1 VALAA
6 LCVLAGRPARA
17 ELAYFSSG
25 DSLSIKDHRE
35 EGDSLVLRLRAGGEI
50 VCDRALIVR
59 FAPDEVP
66 YPEPPDP
73 AATTAGQAPAV
84 ASLANMELYGEIID
98 RVAAQHHVDA
108 RLVRAMISVES
119 AYQERA
125 RSRKGAMGLMQLMPE
140 TARRF
145 NVTDPYNPQANIE
158 GGIRYLRT
166 LLDRFPSG
174 WPWRYNAGEAAVE
187 RFRVPPYAE
196 TRICHARPAPRR
208 SISLPATKKPFQPA
222 GPSKVCRR
230 FYET

>member
-1 VALAA
+1 VA
-6 LCVLAGRPARA
+6 LCVSVGRPAGA

-35 EGDSLVLRLRAGGEI
+35 DGDSLVLRLRAGGEI
-50 VCDRALIVR
+50 ICDRALIVR

-66 YPEPPDP
+66 YPEPPD
-73 AATTAGQAPAV
+73 AADVASRAV
-84 ASLANMELYGEIID
+84 ADAVPYGEIID
-98 RVAAQHHVDA
+98 RVSAEHHVDA

-119 AYQERA
+119 GYQERA

-166 LLDRFPSG
+166 LLDRFPEHLALAA
-174 WPWRYNAGEAAVE
+174 YNAGEAAVE
-187 RFRVPPYAE
+187 RFRGIPPYAE
-196 TRICHARPAPRR
+196 TREYVSRVLSMVRPVNPR
-208 SISLPATKKPFQPA
+208 
-222 GPSKVCRR
+222 
-230 FYET
+230 